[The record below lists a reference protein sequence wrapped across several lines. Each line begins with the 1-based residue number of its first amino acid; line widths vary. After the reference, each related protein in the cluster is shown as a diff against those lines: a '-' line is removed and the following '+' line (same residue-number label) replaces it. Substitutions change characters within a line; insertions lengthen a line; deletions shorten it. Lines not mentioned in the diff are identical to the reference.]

1 MVERTHSVLFLFSF
15 SRVFIMFK
23 YGAKLRSAELVL
35 AIMIAQ

>member
-1 MVERTHSVLFLFSF
+1 MVERTHSVLLLFSF

-23 YGAKLRSAELVL
+23 YGARLHSVELVF